1 MTSAE
6 TSSSGRARVLDGTS
20 PRLFARARDGDS
32 SAAAQLIVRYLPEL
46 RRWAHGRLPRW
57 ARGAADT
64 ADVIQDALVRTL
76 GRLPAFDVRGRR
88 ALAAYLREAVRN
100 RIADE
105 HRRIARRGVARP
117 LFDTLASGEPSP
129 CDRAV
134 ATEAESRYHAALAR
148 LSPPDRELIVAHV
161 EMDYTHEQLGCMIG
175 RSPNAARMALRRAV
189 GRLADEMRRG

>member
-46 RRWAHGRLPRW
+46 RRWAH
-57 ARGAADT
+57 
-64 ADVIQDALVRTL
+64 